1 MSATDWGAIVNLV
14 PQVAVAVLFALFME
28 RRETQA
34 RAERAERDAEWRE
47 FLSSANSAMTKSLDA
62 LADKLDAHDTRL
74 SGVEHVVTA
83 YSVKFDE
90 AISAMRA
97 AVGTRKS
104 DTGPLPK

>member
-1 MSATDWGAIVNLV
+1 MDLNALVNLV
-14 PQVAVAVLFALFME
+14 PQIALAVLFAWFTE

-34 RAERAERDAEWRE
+34 QAERRLRDTEWRE
-47 FLSSANSAMTKSLDA
+47 FLTTTNELTTKALDNI
-62 LADKLDAHDTRL
+62 ADKLETHDARL

-83 YSVKFDE
+83 YSTKFDE

-104 DTGPLPK
+104 DTGPLAK